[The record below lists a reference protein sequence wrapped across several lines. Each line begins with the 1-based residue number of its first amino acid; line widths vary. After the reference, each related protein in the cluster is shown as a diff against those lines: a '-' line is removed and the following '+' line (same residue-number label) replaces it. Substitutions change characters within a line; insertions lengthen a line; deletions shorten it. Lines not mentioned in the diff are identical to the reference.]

1 MEITLQKLK
10 VENHSTKDEKIFN
23 IEEKNYLIPYVP
35 SSAFLS
41 YLEIEEEI
49 EDPNNLKPSE
59 IKKYVELIVKT
70 FGNQFTEE
78 EFFEGIPGYRLM
90 PTISE
95 FIHALNTNPYA
106 SPSDFENVDDE
117 ENAEKK
123 AD

>member
-1 MEITLQKLK
+1 MEITLQQLK
-10 VENHSTKDEKIFN
+10 VEKHPTADEKKLN
-23 IEEKNYLIPYVP
+23 IEAKVFTIPYVP

-49 EDPNNLKPSE
+49 EDPNNLKPTE
-59 IKKYVELIVKT
+59 IKKYVGLIVKT
-70 FGNQFTEE
+70 FGNQFTEK

-106 SPSDFENVDDE
+106 SPSDFEYLDDE

>member
-1 MEITLQKLK
+1 MEIKLK
-10 VENHSTKDEKIFN
+10 QIKEEKHPSTDEKIFN
-23 IEEKNYLIPYVP
+23 TEEKVYTIPYVP

-49 EDPNNLKPSE
+49 EDQRSLKPSE
-59 IKKYVELIVKT
+59 IKKYVGLIVKT
-70 FGNQFTEE
+70 FGNQFTEK

-95 FIHALNTNPYA
+95 FIHSLDTNPYA
-106 SPSDFENVDDE
+106 SPSDFDFLEDE

>member
-1 MEITLQKLK
+1 MEITLQQLK
-10 VENHSTKDEKIFN
+10 VEKHPTTDEKIFN
-23 IEEKNYLIPYVP
+23 TEEKVYTIPYVP

-49 EDPNNLKPSE
+49 EDQRKLKPSE
-59 IKKYVELIVKT
+59 IKKYVGLIVKT
-70 FGNQFTEE
+70 FGNQFTEKD
-78 EFFEGIPGYRLM
+78 FFEGIPGYRLM

>member
-1 MEITLQKLK
+1 MKITLQKMK
-10 VENHSTKDEKIFN
+10 VEKHPNSKETIFKT
-23 IEEKNYLIPYVP
+23 EEKVYTIPYVP

-49 EDPNNLKPSE
+49 ENNKNLKPAE
-59 IKKYVELIVKT
+59 IKKYVGLIVKT
-70 FGNQFTEE
+70 YGDQFTEK
-78 EFFEGIPGYRLM
+78 EFFDGIPGYRLM

-95 FIHALNTNPYA
+95 FVHSLNTNPYT
-106 SPSDFENVDDE
+106 SPSDFDILDGE

>member
-1 MEITLQKLK
+1 MEITLQQLK
-10 VENHSTKDEKIFN
+10 VEKHPNTDEKIFN
-23 IEEKNYLIPYVP
+23 TEEKVYTIPYVP

-49 EDPNNLKPSE
+49 EDQNSLKPSE
-59 IKKYVELIVKT
+59 IKKYVGLIVKT
-70 FGNQFTEE
+70 FGNQFTET

-90 PTISE
+90 QTISE
-95 FIHALNTNPYA
+95 FIHSLNTNPYA
-106 SPSDFENVDDE
+106 SPSDFDLLEDE